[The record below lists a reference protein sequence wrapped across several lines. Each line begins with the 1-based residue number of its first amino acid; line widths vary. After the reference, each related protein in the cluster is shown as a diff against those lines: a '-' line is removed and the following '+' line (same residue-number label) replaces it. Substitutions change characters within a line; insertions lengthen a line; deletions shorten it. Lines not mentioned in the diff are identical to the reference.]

1 MNLTTRR
8 REIRTDPK
16 RPVTLPRCSHGRL
29 PFFSTALLL
38 LLAFHAPLAAQIYE
52 VTTLAGDATYRN
64 RDGTGADARFQSP
77 TGVAVDR
84 HGNVFVADSSNNT
97 IRKITPAG
105 VVTTFAGQA
114 GYFSADGTGSNG
126 SIDGPGPAARF
137 NGPRG
142 LAIDANG
149 ILFVA
154 DTENH
159 TIRKI
164 TPDGIVTTY
173 AGTALSSG
181 NIDGVGSAARLN
193 RPGAITVDDQSNV
206 FVAEIFTAT
215 IRKIA
220 PDGRVNT
227 FAGLLYTPGSADGLG
242 SAARFAVPFGLA
254 VDRSGH
260 LYVAD
265 RSSSSILPGPPINHT
280 IRKISPEGLV
290 TTLAG
295 LAGSPGSA
303 DGTGS
308 LARFNNPFGL
318 AVDDAGTL
326 VVADSDNRTLRRI
339 TPTGVVTTLAGTVGL
354 NGSTDGPGPQAL
366 FSIPIGVASG
376 PDGTVFVAD
385 GGSNNTI
392 RKITSAGLVT
402 TLAGQANTSAPQ
414 SIDGTGRSAQF
425 TTPGRVAVD
434 PAGNIYVADRRLIRK
449 VSPAGVVTT
458 LVTTEPFTTI
468 TALALDRDGNLFV
481 CGDGRILKITPQGI
495 VSLVAGSDSLG
506 YVSGLSLDPLG
517 NIFVADSRGRVIN
530 RLAPTGVVTTLAGR
544 TNSSGSNDGVG
555 SAALFRLPTDVAV
568 DRDGNVFV
576 ADQADC
582 TIRKVTP
589 AGVVT
594 TFAGLAGASG
604 TVDGTGAAARFESP
618 GGLAFDSVGN
628 LFVADGTTL
637 RRITQAGEVVTV
649 LGSPGKPGWTDGTGS
664 TVRLA
669 AYAIAVDSGSTL
681 YFSEYNNATLRRAIP
696 LANPARLINFS
707 ILATLSDST
716 DTMTVGTIVG
726 GTGTS
731 GAKPV
736 LVRAAGPSL
745 AVFGVVRPLAD
756 PKLEFYSGSTQ
767 IAENDNWAGT
777 ANLSATAAQ
786 VGAFAY
792 TGPASADAALYLSA
806 LAPGNNSMRI
816 SGAGNAGGTVLAELY
831 DATPVPAR
839 TPVTPRV
846 VNVSVLKNIGS
857 GLTAGFV
864 VGGVGTTTL
873 LIRAVGPSLAAFGLG
888 NLLADPIFDLFD
900 AQSRRIATND
910 NWSGTPELSRTS
922 AQVGAFHLTSA
933 ASKDA
938 ALLMPLSPGNYTV
951 QIRSADSSSTG
962 TALIEIYEVP

>member
-1 MNLTTRR
+1 MNLITRR
-8 REIRTDPK
+8 REISADPQRAFTHLLSTRWR
-16 RPVTLPRCSHGRL
+16 RPP
-29 PFFSTALLL
+29 FSTALLL
-38 LLAFHAPLAAQIYE
+38 LLAFHAPLTAQIYQ
-52 VTTLAGDATYRN
+52 VTTLAGDAAYRSP
-64 RDGTGADARFQSP
+64 DGTGVGARFQSP
-77 TGVAVDR
+77 TGIAVDR
-84 HGNVFVADSSNNT
+84 NGNVFVADSGNNT

-105 VVTTFAGQA
+105 IVTTVAGQA
-114 GYFSADGTGSNG
+114 GYFSADGSGSNG
-126 SIDGPGPAARF
+126 SIDGPGAAARF
-137 NGPRG
+137 NNPRG

-159 TIRKI
+159 TVRKI
-164 TPDGIVTTY
+164 TPDGTVTTY
-173 AGTALSSG
+173 AGTAGKYGS
-181 NIDGVGSAARLN
+181 IDGVGSAARLSY
-193 RPGAITVDDQSNV
+193 PWAIAVDDRSNV
-206 FVAEIFTAT
+206 FFTEADAAT
-215 IRKIA
+215 VRKIT
-220 PDGRVNT
+220 PDGRVT
-227 FAGLLYTPGSADGLG
+227 TVAGLAYVFGSVDALG
-242 SAARFAVPFGLA
+242 SAARFERTFGLA
-254 VDRSGH
+254 VDRSGN

-265 RSSSSILPGPPINHT
+265 GTSGGSQRFRFNHT
-280 IRKISPEGLV
+280 IRKITPDGLV

-308 LARFNNPFGL
+308 LARFSQPFGL
-318 AVDDAGTL
+318 AVDVTGTL
-326 VVADSDNRTLRRI
+326 VVADSSNRTLRRI
-339 TPTGVVTTLAGTVGL
+339 TPTGVVTTLAGTTGVG
-354 NGSTDGPGPQAL
+354 GSTDGPSTHAQ
-366 FSIPIGVASG
+366 FSMPIGVAFG

-392 RKITSAGLVT
+392 RKITSTGFVT
-402 TLAGQANTSAPQ
+402 TLAGLPNSLPPQ

-425 TTPGRVAVD
+425 TAPGRVAVD

-481 CGDGRILKITPQGI
+481 CGDGRILRITPQGI
-495 VSLVAGSDSLG
+495 GSLVAVSDSLG
-506 YVSGLSLDPLG
+506 YVSGLAFDAIG
-517 NIFVADSRGRVIN
+517 NIFVADSGGRTIRRVTPAGI
-530 RLAPTGVVTTLAGR
+530 VTTLAGR
-544 TNSSGSNDGVG
+544 TGEFGSNDGVG

-576 ADQADC
+576 ADQGDF

-594 TFAGLAGASG
+594 TFAGLTGASG
-604 TVDGTGAAARFESP
+604 SEDGTGAAARFESP
-618 GGLAFDSVGN
+618 GGLAFDSAGN
-628 LFVADGTTL
+628 LFVADRTTI
-637 RRITQAGEVVTV
+637 RRITPAGEVVTII
-649 LGSPGKPGWTDGTGS
+649 GSRGNPGSADGTGS
-664 TVRLA
+664 AVRLA
-669 AYAIAVDSGSTL
+669 ASSIAVGAGDSL
-681 YFSEYNNATLRRAIP
+681 YIAEYTNATLRQAVP

-707 ILATLSDST
+707 ILGTLADST
-716 DTMTVGTIVG
+716 DTMTVGTIVA

-745 AVFGVVRPLAD
+745 AAFGVVRPLAD
-756 PKLEFYSGSTQ
+756 PKLEFYRGSTQ
-767 IAENDNWAGT
+767 IAENDNWAGN

-792 TGPASADAALYLSA
+792 TGPASADAALYLPA

-816 SGAGNAGGTVLAELY
+816 SGSGNAGGTVLAELY
-831 DATPVPAR
+831 DATPAPAR
-839 TPVTPRV
+839 TPTTPRV

-864 VGGVGTTTL
+864 VGGVGTTTV
-873 LIRAVGPSLAAFGLG
+873 LIRAVGPSLAAFGLT
-888 NLLADPIFDLFD
+888 NLLADPTFDLFD

-910 NWSGTPELSRTS
+910 NWSGTPELLRAS